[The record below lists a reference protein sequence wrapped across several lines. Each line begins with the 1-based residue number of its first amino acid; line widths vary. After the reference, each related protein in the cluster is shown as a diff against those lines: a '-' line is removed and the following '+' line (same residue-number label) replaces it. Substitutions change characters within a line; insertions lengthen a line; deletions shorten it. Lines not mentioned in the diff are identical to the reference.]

1 MKIQGAG
8 AVVFGGASG
17 LGEATVRRLAA
28 DGAKVVIADIDQDGA
43 ERVAAET
50 GATAIRTDVLD
61 TAEILAT
68 LEATAEL
75 AGDGVRIAV
84 VTAGVATPGK
94 LLGRLGPTR
103 LSWHKQVIEL
113 NLVGT
118 INALGQ
124 AAGLMIGNEPR
135 DAAAIV
141 GRSDGHGNG
150 ANDRGDAPGGSVDRN
165 VAADSA
171 DGNGDG
177 ERGVVILTASVAAY
191 DGQIGQVA
199 YAASKAGVVGLTL
212 PVARELAASAVR
224 VVTIAPG
231 PFDTP
236 LMAGLPD
243 KAQASLEQQI
253 PYPARFGHPD
263 EYASLVA
270 HVIGN
275 RMINGEVIRLDG
287 ALRMAPE

>member
-1 MKIQGAG
+1 
-8 AVVFGGASG
+8 
-17 LGEATVRRLAA
+17 
-28 DGAKVVIADIDQDGA
+28 IDQERA
-43 ERVAAET
+43 ERVAGET

-61 TAEILAT
+61 TDQLLST

-84 VTAGVATPGK
+84 VCAGVATPGK

-135 DAAAIV
+135 DAP
-141 GRSDGHGNG
+141 SSP
-150 ANDRGDAPGGSVDRN
+150 APGGPID
-165 VAADSA
+165 D
-171 DGNGDG
+171 GDG

-212 PVARELAASAVR
+212 PVARELASSAVR

-253 PYPARFGHPD
+253 PYPARFGRPD